1 MLRNRV
7 IEGPLHSWTKPK
19 WDNLLIKLWVENNH
33 NQENEINNLI
43 IASFKMLKKIFL
55 LALYLTAD
63 II

>member
-1 MLRNRV
+1 
-7 IEGPLHSWTKPK
+7 
-19 WDNLLIKLWVENNH
+19 VENNH